1 MAGTVT
7 ATEETFGTVK
17 KITLAWVSTTS
28 GLVSGTATS
37 NVYSGAI
44 SRFVTVPSTS
54 AAPSLNYDVVV
65 NDLDGTDV
73 LMGAGAN
80 RSNTA
85 TEQVL
90 MSSLGFVANDT
101 LEIQV
106 SNAGNTKQGTAYIYI
121 R

>member
-1 MAGTVT
+1 LGFDH
-7 ATEETFGTVK
+7 FGPCLGYGNEQCLQRGNLEV
-17 KITLAWVSTTS
+17 
-28 GLVSGTATS
+28 
-37 NVYSGAI
+37 
-44 SRFVTVPSTS
+44 
-54 AAPSLNYDVVV
+54 SLNYDVVV